1 MGQTKRRGLVVV
13 AVVSAA
19 FGVCAEARGETP
31 CLLAL
36 FRAAEMVRARPS
48 PPLVNFRAPSS
59 ALSPLVRS
67 LHWVGRRL
75 TARGDAERGLIK
87 FLPIPGLGPS
97 VTLEGGTL
105 FDVDAKRL
113 GRMFGIDPGAEEHLG
128 YDFGDAHLG
137 LEMGRAR
144 SYRLLIRGGV
154 SMLQSKR
161 SILEDPVGGWRDSGG
176 QTRLSAGPHFG
187 ASGRITF
194 VIYL

>member
-1 MGQTKRRGLVVV
+1 MGQRKRRGLVVV
-13 AVVSAA
+13 SVVSAA
-19 FGVCAEARGETP
+19 FGVCAEARGEAP

-36 FRAAEMVRARPS
+36 FRAAEIVQGIPS
-48 PPLVNFRAPSS
+48 PPLLDFKAPSR
-59 ALSPLVRS
+59 AVSPLLRS

-75 TARGDAERGLIK
+75 TSRGDAERGVIE
-87 FLPIPGLGPS
+87 FQPMPELGPS

-113 GRMFGIDPGAEEHLG
+113 GRMFGIDAGAEEHLG

-137 LEMGRAR
+137 IEMGRAR

-161 SILEDPVGGWRDSGG
+161 SILEDPVGGWRDTGG
-176 QTRLSAGPHFG
+176 QTRVSAGPHFG